1 MLPFDTPPKN
11 ICIVRLSALGDVT
24 HAVPVLRAI
33 QKNWPLTRV
42 TWICATAVHPLL
54 SVLDGVRFI
63 VIDKKAG
70 WRGYRQLRRDLGGER
85 FDIMLQMQTS
95 ARANF
100 TGACVKADIKLGWDK
115 IRARDFHRF
124 FMTHFIPETKHQH
137 QVQGHLSFART
148 IGLDVSEPEWNFPVS
163 EEAIKFVNAL
173 IPAGKRIL
181 LISPCSSHK
190 SLNWCV
196 DRYTG
201 VAKYVSDQHATTVVL
216 TGGRSDLELSIGE
229 AIENSMN
236 KQVINLIGKL
246 SLPQLMALLK
256 RADVALTPDSGPAH
270 MANAVGTP
278 VIVLHACTWSRRSGP
293 YNSLDLCVDKFAEA
307 ARRFRGKKPENLR
320 WGTRIRD
327 DGVMNLIEIDDV
339 IERINLAI
347 ERIDAR

>member
-1 MLPFDTPPKN
+1 MLPLDTPPKN

-42 TWICATAVHPLL
+42 TWICATLVHPLL

-70 WRGYRQLRRDLGGER
+70 WRGYRQLRRQLAGER

-124 FMTHFIPETKHQH
+124 FMTHSIPETKYEH

-148 IGLDVSEPEWNFPVS
+148 IGLDVPEPEWNFPVS
-163 EEAIKFVNAL
+163 EEAAGFISAI
-173 IPAGKRIL
+173 IPAGERVL
-181 LISPCSSHK
+181 LVSPCSSLQ
-190 SLNWCV
+190 SRNWSI
-196 DRYTG
+196 DRYTA
-201 VAKYVSDQHATTVVL
+201 VANYAVKQHGMTVVL
-216 TGGRSDLELSIGE
+216 SGGGSELERSIGE
-229 AIENSMN
+229 TIESSMD
-236 KQVINLIGKL
+236 KQVINLIGKVT
-246 SLPQLMALLK
+246 LPQLIALLN
-256 RADVALTPDSGPAH
+256 RADVVLTPDSGPMH
-270 MANAVGTP
+270 LANAVGTA
-278 VIVLHACTWSRRSGP
+278 VIGLHASTWPLRSGP
-293 YNSLDLCVDKFAEA
+293 YNSQDLCVDKFAEA
-307 ARRFRGKKPENLR
+307 AQRFRGKSPRELR

-327 DGVMNLIEIDDV
+327 EGVMNLIEIDEV
-339 IERINLAI
+339 IDRLNLAI
-347 ERIDAR
+347 KRLVPR